1 MYYYSVKNHFRIPS
15 RYKICYIVSF
25 YYFKLIHFQRIAFKY
40 KLLYKRQQKSIFTE
54 A

>member
-1 MYYYSVKNHFRIPS
+1 MLYCI
-15 RYKICYIVSF
+15 I
-25 YYFKLIHFQRIAFKY
+25 LLFQINTIFQHIAFKY